1 MDVDTDYQSLT
12 NVADAYTS
20 EFSDEN
26 PVRAQEGKLGGNTIC
41 TQPQDRKTIKIMNRV
56 NERVITSKDLSQE
69 PNALEIAGDRAKEQ
83 ITRTRIRNGF
93 TPVPKEVAPESSAI
107 EALRARLL
115 N

>member
-20 EFSDEN
+20 EFSGES

-41 TQPQDRKTIKIMNRV
+41 TQPQDRKTIKIMTRV
-56 NERVITSKDLSQE
+56 HERVISSIDMSQK
-69 PNALEIAGDRAKEQ
+69 PNALVIAADLAKEQ

-93 TPVPKEVAPESSAI
+93 TPVSKEAAPESSAI
-107 EALRARLL
+107 EALRARLF
-115 N
+115 